1 MNSLINS
8 FRLNCSLDSLQS
20 FINDIDYNN
29 DQKNILNNLKYSKFY
44 FVDYQYSVDNIK
56 ITILGDLRNSKRHKY
71 SICFD
76 KNRGNF
82 TCNCKD
88 FQYRSHSKNIVCK
101 HISFIIC
108 KILKIL
114 DHGYFKTKK
123 IANSVDVL
131 SIISN
136 KANWEQYS
144 LNFINKQFKSISF
157 DKNDQCIIC
166 YNELSDNDVINCP
179 RCLQCIHTNC
189 MERWLIRS
197 NQCVYCRSNI
207 FLQYEKLC
215 KTMKNCMKL

>member
-1 MNSLINS
+1 MNSRI
-8 FRLNCSLDSLQS
+8 FQD
-20 FINDIDYNN
+20 FINHIDYNN
-29 DQKNILNNLKYSKFY
+29 DQKDILNKLKYSKFY
-44 FVDYQYSVDNIK
+44 FVNYTNFDNYIE
-56 ITILGDLRNSKRHKY
+56 INILGDKPKCNKY
-71 SICFD
+71 YIHFN
-76 KNRGNF
+76 KNVCDFSCDCNNF
-82 TCNCKD
+82 K
-88 FQYRSHSKNIVCK
+88 YRSRSKNIVCK